1 MTVLPLFAALAA
13 ATLPSPSLP
22 AAPVHG
28 ARAERTADARFLPR
42 IPLPRLRLPKL
53 PRHGDAVAVDAMD
66 RRLRRLV
73 AQQESWFVQHARY
86 GNNVLKV
93 SARDMSRDA
102 SLDLVQVQVLY
113 ASKRGWTAI
122 ASHPDAPG
130 KSCVVYV
137 GYRETLPLIPRT
149 RADAK
154 DALDE
159 GRPACDR

>member
-1 MTVLPLFAALAA
+1 MTALSLFAALAF
-13 ATLPSPSLP
+13 ATLPSTFLP
-22 AAPVHG
+22 DMSGRAAHVEH
-28 ARAERTADARFLPR
+28 AAEARFLPR
-42 IPLPRLRLPKL
+42 IPRPRLRLPRL
-53 PRHGDAVAVDAMD
+53 PKRGDAAPVEAMD
-66 RRLRRLV
+66 RRLRHLV
-73 AQQESWFVQHARY
+73 AQEEAWFMQHARY
-86 GNNVLKV
+86 GNDVSRI
-93 SARDMSRDA
+93 SARDTTRDA
-102 SLDLVQVQVLY
+102 SLDPVQVQVLY

-137 GYRETLPLIPRT
+137 GYRETIPLIPRT